1 MSKNNNLLK
10 RLAAP
15 LIILIIAG
23 ICSVG
28 IYFFRTE
35 QYKDWVPTGGV
46 VVQIERFTGGRRSSS
61 SHRIYFSYTVNGVD
75 YVGNS
80 LYSGYDTDVREGDLS
95 EVWYDPD
102 DPQMSSYNK
111 PTPGLDPYGSFF
123 LGIPLALSAAFRR
136 RRRIMI

>member
-35 QYKDWVPTGGV
+35 QYKDWVPTDGV

-75 YVGNS
+75 YVGSS
-80 LYSGYDTDVREGDLS
+80 LYSGYDTDVREGDVS

-111 PTPGLDPYGSFF
+111 PTPGLDPYGPFF
-123 LGIPLALSAAFRR
+123 LGIPLALSVAFRR